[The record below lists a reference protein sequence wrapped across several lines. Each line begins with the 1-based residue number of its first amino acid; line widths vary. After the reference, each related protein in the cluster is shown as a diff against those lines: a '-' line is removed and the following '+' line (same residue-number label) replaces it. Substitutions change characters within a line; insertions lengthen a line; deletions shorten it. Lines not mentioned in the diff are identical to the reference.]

1 MKTSL
6 ARFRA
11 VRSGAAAAAAALL
24 FSAAPSLRAEPLNR
38 YDALGRTLMPLVS
51 IFAPGQQNRALSF
64 RLVVESMTGLP
75 PALEGTPLELSL
87 QPPDRFLLRA
97 PWGGTPMALCRNGN
111 AFWVTPGS
119 RFSELTSLPPPK
131 TAPEKD
137 ERPLAPIL
145 LPIPA
150 EQLAFLPV
158 LFVVEEAPRVDGQ
171 RVLKVRLMD
180 QLAQKLRVDQWDAF
194 LFLDE
199 SDPQAPRLTRVE
211 LSRPGWKLAARVE
224 AIDLAPSLPP
234 STWEP
239 ASEDV
244 VRLDTRS
251 ARRWLR
257 KMGEALEKR

>member
-1 MKTSL
+1 M
-6 ARFRA
+6 FRA
-11 VRSGAAAAAAALL
+11 FRFGAVPAAAALL
-24 FSAAPSLRAEPLNR
+24 FSAVPSLRAEPLNR

-51 IFAPGQQNRALSF
+51 IFAPAQENRALSF

-75 PALEGTPLELSL
+75 AGLEGTPLEFSL

-111 AFWVTPGS
+111 TFWVTPGS
-119 RFSELTSLPPPK
+119 RFSDLTSLPPPK
-131 TAPEKD
+131 TSGGKE
-137 ERPLAPIL
+137 ERPLAPIV
-145 LPIPA
+145 LPFPP

-158 LFVVEEAPRVDGQ
+158 LFVVDEAPPVAGQ

-180 QLAQKLRVDQWDAF
+180 QLAQRLRVDHWDAL

-199 SDPQAPRLTRVE
+199 SNPQAPRLTRVE

-224 AIDLAPSLPP
+224 AIDVVPSLPA

-239 ASEDV
+239 GSEDV
-244 VRLDTRS
+244 VRLDARS

-257 KMGEALEKR
+257 KVGEALEKR